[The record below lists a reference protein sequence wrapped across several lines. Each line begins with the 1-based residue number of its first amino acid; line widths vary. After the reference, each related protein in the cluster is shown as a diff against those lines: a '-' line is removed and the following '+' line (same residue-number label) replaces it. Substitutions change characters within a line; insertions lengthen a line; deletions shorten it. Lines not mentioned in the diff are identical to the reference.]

1 MQFHQRH
8 ADKVAVEGELVRQA
22 ERVRGGHPL
31 RLLLSRPEGM
41 ITAAQLTAAALEAI
55 LSDRDGPPQKP
66 EGIAISAAA
75 PTD

>member
-1 MQFHQRH
+1 
-8 ADKVAVEGELVRQA
+8 
-22 ERVRGGHPL
+22 
-31 RLLLSRPEGM
+31 M

>member
-1 MQFHQRH
+1 
-8 ADKVAVEGELVRQA
+8 
-22 ERVRGGHPL
+22 
-31 RLLLSRPEGM
+31 M

-66 EGIAISAAA
+66 EGIAISAAT